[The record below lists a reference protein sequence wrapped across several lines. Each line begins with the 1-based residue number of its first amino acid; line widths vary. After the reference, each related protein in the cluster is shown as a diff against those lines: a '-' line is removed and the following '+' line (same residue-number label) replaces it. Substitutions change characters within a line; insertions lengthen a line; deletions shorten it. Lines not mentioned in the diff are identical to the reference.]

1 MPSNTQIAVTGLA
14 VVATGLVG
22 YAAWF
27 DYKRRNDA
35 VFRKNLK
42 KEHKKVHA
50 SAAKEEKVRKVK
62 NTAMLKASLIEISKE
77 TLPTSPQEREQYF
90 MEQVAMG
97 EGLAATGPANEV
109 AAALC
114 FYRAL
119 RVYPSPVELIM
130 IYQKTVPASIFALLM
145 ELTSLDLE
153 AGKDVPT
160 AKPSAADVD
169 DETPAAVTAEPAS
182 TSAAPP
188 AGTAEASSA
197 PEVLAASAN
206 PEAPAV
212 PAAETSAPEEPESSS
227 VSVEGN
233 GSGTEWETLT
243 DEGKAAQA
251 QAA

>member
-1 MPSNTQIAVTGLA
+1 MPSNSQLVFTGLA
-14 VVATGLVG
+14 VVATGVVG

-27 DYKRRNDA
+27 DYKRRNDP

-42 KEHKKVHA
+42 REHKKVHA

-62 NTAMLKASLIEISKE
+62 NTALLKASLVEISQE

-97 EGLAATGPANEV
+97 EGLAATGPVNEV
-109 AAALC
+109 SAALC

-130 IYQKTVPASIFALLM
+130 IYQKTVPAPIFALLM

-153 AGKDVPT
+153 AGKDVELPK
-160 AKPSAADVD
+160 ASAADVD
-169 DETPAAVTAEPAS
+169 DEAPAGVTAAPHS

-188 AGTAEASSA
+188 AGTAEASAA
-197 PEVLAASAN
+197 PEVLATSAN
-206 PEAPAV
+206 VDAPVVEAATV
-212 PAAETSAPEEPESSS
+212 ADEPESSG
-227 VSVEGN
+227 VSTEEN

-251 QAA
+251 

>member
-1 MPSNTQIAVTGLA
+1 
-14 VVATGLVG
+14 
-22 YAAWF
+22 
-27 DYKRRNDA
+27 
-35 VFRKNLK
+35 
-42 KEHKKVHA
+42 
-50 SAAKEEKVRKVK
+50 
-62 NTAMLKASLIEISKE
+62 MLKASLIEISQE

-130 IYQKTVPASIFALLM
+130 SKSSTIRVLSRRTILISLVLPVYQKTVPASIFALLM

-169 DETPAAVTAEPAS
+169 DETPAVIAGPAS

-188 AGTAEASSA
+188 VGTAEASSA
-197 PEVLAASAN
+197 PEVLAASAD

-212 PAAETSAPEEPESSS
+212 SASEVSGNEEPESSS

-251 QAA
+251 S

>member
-1 MPSNTQIAVTGLA
+1 MPSNTQLALTGLA
-14 VVATGLVG
+14 VVATGFVG

-27 DYKRRNDA
+27 DYKRRNDP

-42 KEHKKVHA
+42 REHKKIHA

-62 NTAMLKASLIEISKE
+62 NTAMLKASLVEISKE

-97 EGLAATGPANEV
+97 EGLAAAGPINEV
-109 AAALC
+109 PAALC

-169 DETPAAVTAEPAS
+169 DETPAVTAAPAS

-188 AGTAEASSA
+188 AGTTEAAAA
-197 PEVLAASAN
+197 PEVLAASAE

-212 PAAETSAPEEPESSS
+212 PASEEDKST
-227 VSVEGN
+227 EGN

-251 QAA
+251 

>member
-1 MPSNTQIAVTGLA
+1 MPSNSQIALTGLA
-14 VVATGLVG
+14 VVATGVVG

-27 DYKRRNDA
+27 DYKRRNDP

-42 KEHKKVHA
+42 REHKKVHA
-50 SAAKEEKVRKVK
+50 SAAKEEKLRKVK
-62 NTAMLKASLIEISKE
+62 NTALLKSSLVEISQE

-97 EGLAATGPANEV
+97 EGLAATGSDNEV
-109 AAALC
+109 SAALC

-153 AGKDVPT
+153 AGKDVAPK
-160 AKPSAADVD
+160 ASAADVD
-169 DETPAAVTAEPAS
+169 DETPAGITSAPTS

-188 AGTAEASSA
+188 VGTAEASAA
-197 PEVLAASAN
+197 PEVLATSAN
-206 PEAPAV
+206 
-212 PAAETSAPEEPESSS
+212 AETPVVEASSVADEPESSG
-227 VSVEGN
+227 VSTEEN

-243 DEGKAAQA
+243 DEGKATQA
-251 QAA
+251 